1 MQTAS
6 KLSYY
11 GTEEVNV
18 RSLKTYPYP
27 LQHRTLKATH
37 IIEHYHTAGELR
49 DFVTEEVNVRS
60 LKTCADPLQYCT
72 LRAEP
77 DYASL
82 GKRLGKGMAK
92 VGKAVK
98 GMSTDQILQFE
109 SQGQISLEGET
120 LGSGDI
126 RVRRLPACLLCLLPG
141 WLAGCVLVVEQML
154 WFGTEGCC
162 SLQNSECF
170 VSSLRAA

>member
-1 MQTAS
+1 M
-6 KLSYY
+6 
-11 GTEEVNV
+11 
-18 RSLKTYPYP
+18 
-27 LQHRTLKATH
+27 
-37 IIEHYHTAGELR
+37 
-49 DFVTEEVNVRS
+49 RS

-126 RVRRLPACLLCLLPG
+126 RVRRPPA
-141 WLAGCVLVVEQML
+141 
-154 WFGTEGCC
+154 
-162 SLQNSECF
+162 
-170 VSSLRAA
+170 